1 MNKKSLFSDGMQTEK
16 QVSEEESSDSDSSSE
31 DGESVE
37 DSRLSGGEADSWR
50 ESETGGTC
58 CRV

>member
-1 MNKKSLFSDGMQTEK
+1 MNIKSLFSDGMQSEK
-16 QVSEEESSDSDSSSE
+16 QGSEEESSDSDSSSE

-50 ESETGGTC
+50 ESESGGAC
-58 CRV
+58 CCV